1 MPEGRGDYGAYD
13 KGAALIA
20 AERKKTETAE
30 KQKKFQED
38 LAAYQE
44 KQRLGTPVEQLFL
57 SSIRQY
63 ARLMGPGSQWSEAV
77 DILQHLDILS
87 GK

>member
-1 MPEGRGDYGAYD
+1 MTHKHPPKRH

-20 AERKKTETAE
+20 AERKKAETAIR
-30 KQKKFQED
+30 QKKFQED
-38 LAAYQE
+38 LAAYQD
-44 KQRLGTPVEQLFL
+44 KRRHGLPVEQQVLA
-57 SSIRQY
+57 SIRQY
-63 ARLMGPGSQWSEAV
+63 ARLMAPESQWSEAV

>member
-1 MPEGRGDYGAYD
+1 MAHKHPPKRH

-20 AERKKTETAE
+20 AERKKAETAI

-44 KQRLGTPVEQLFL
+44 KQRLETPVEQLFL

-63 ARLMGPGSQWSEAV
+63 ARLMAPESQWSEAV